1 MGKAKLPLLDELK
14 SNKKFSIPTIEED
27 GFHVEDD
34 TWYLLVRNLKKN
46 INTMLVGATG
56 CGKTELTMLAAK
68 KLGRACHVYDMGSMY
83 DPISGLLGVH
93 RLNDQG
99 TSVFDYAKFTQDIQ
113 EPGII
118 VLDEFSRAPIMSNNI
133 LFPCLDSRRELPVE
147 IAGGRDMRRIK
158 VHPDCVFVATANV
171 GSEYTGT
178 NMLDRA
184 LVNRFFTI
192 ELHYMN
198 EADEARVLC
207 QRTGIAG
214 DAAFTIVMVANKIR
228 NLYAKQELSDTV
240 STRET
245 LMASELVVDGYD
257 IVKAVELVFLPLFEG
272 TNTEGERSIVR
283 KLFASF

>member
-1 MGKAKLPLLDELK
+1 MAKSKPFLEELK
-14 SNKKFSIPTIEED
+14 SKISVPDIPHD
-27 GFHVEDD
+27 GFYVDPE
-34 TWYLLVRNLKKN
+34 TWYLLVRNLTKN
-46 INTMLVGATG
+46 INTMLVGSTG
-56 CGKTELTMLAAK
+56 CGKTELVMLACK
-68 KLGRACHVYDMGSMY
+68 KLGKECCVYDMGSMY

-93 RLNDQG
+93 RLNEEG
-99 TSVFDYAKFTQDIQ
+99 HSVFDYAKFTADIQ
-113 EPGII
+113 KPCVI

-158 VHPDCVFVATANV
+158 VHPDCVFVSTANV

-192 ELHYMN
+192 ELHYMA
-198 EADEARVLC
+198 EADEAAVLC
-207 QRTGIAG
+207 QRTGVAG

-228 NLYAKQELSDTV
+228 NLYAKQELSETV

-245 LMASELVVDGYD
+245 LMACELVVDGYD

-272 TNTEGERSIVR
+272 TNTEGERSVVR

>member
-1 MGKAKLPLLDELK
+1 MPSTKNEGSYLQTIQSEVPIPD
-14 SNKKFSIPTIEED
+14 IPTD
-27 GFHVEDD
+27 GFHVDAD

-46 INTMLVGATG
+46 INTMLVGSTG
-56 CGKTELTMLAAK
+56 CGKTELVMLACK
-68 KLGRACHVYDMGSMY
+68 KLGLDCHIYDMGSMY

-93 RLNDQG
+93 RLNENG
-99 TSVFDYAKFTQDIQ
+99 HSVFDYAKFTQDIQ
-113 EPGII
+113 QPGVI

-147 IAGGRDMRRIK
+147 IAGGKDLRRIK
-158 VHPDCVFVATANV
+158 VHPGCIFVATANV

-178 NMLDRA
+178 NMLDKA

-192 ELHYMN
+192 ELHYME
-198 EADEARVLC
+198 EADEAAVLC
-207 QRTGIAG
+207 QRTGVQG

-228 NLYAKQELSDTV
+228 NLYAKQELSETV

-257 IVKAVELVFLPLFEG
+257 IVKAVELVFLPIFEG
-272 TNTEGERSIVR
+272 TNTEGERSVVR